1 MQLCV
6 TRKTARGYVYTFE
19 SICNEDKNLILKDG
33 RRSVFLSTKGE
44 NEQDVSQPLINFLSF
59 VKAGPENCEEDFHDE
74 FVERLQKSVKH
85 VKESREMEERFMLF
99 QEMLKE
105 ERAEGREEGRAEGRA
120 EGRVDALI
128 GVIISLLEEKGVI
141 PEELKDRIKNEK
153 DVDVL
158 EQWVK
163 LAAKTQSIE
172 QFLGEF

>member
-1 MQLCV
+1 M
-6 TRKTARGYVYTFE
+6 
-19 SICNEDKNLILKDG
+19 
-33 RRSVFLSTKGE
+33 
-44 NEQDVSQPLINFLSF
+44 LINFLSF

-74 FVERLQKSVKH
+74 FVGRLQKSVKH

-105 ERAEGREEGRAEGRA
+105 ERAEGRE